1 MWDLGV
7 SGLRIR
13 AQIEGPSHFR
23 TQVHTVMTE
32 GQVLRT
38 SASGRTTWKKAFKR
52 KDSTRAKKKIL
63 CAVFT
68 SENQDYFFFAN
79 LCNFKGLITQKLNQ
93 YDFLN
98 LPVLAALEAF
108 LKFGPHHVPG
118 LLLLHGILNSEHE

>member
-98 LPVLAALEAF
+98 LPVLVPQIWSSLCSS
-108 LKFGPHHVPG
+108 PSPSSWDPVHHHLVCMK
-118 LLLLHGILNSEHE
+118 